1 MMDDTDLYN
10 EALNDL
16 VDEWHESDSVQELY
30 EYIGMTWEEY
40 SDWVY
45 DSNDIPDRIKDLIDQ
60 FS

>member
-1 MMDDTDLYN
+1 MDDTGLYN

>member
-1 MMDDTDLYN
+1 MDDTDLYN

>member
-1 MMDDTDLYN
+1 MEDEDLYN

-30 EYIGMTWEEY
+30 EYLGMTSEEY
-40 SDWVY
+40 SDWVH
-45 DSNDIPDRIKDLIDQ
+45 DSNHIPDHIKDLIDQ